1 MLPHQKLRPE
11 YCILLPG
18 KAVSFTASLYHPRGA
33 DNPDGYDFR
42 EALLQRGITVGVYGK
57 DSLTVQDP
65 VCFSFAGFIASL
77 RHRLSASLIA
87 ALGGETGA
95 YASAM
100 LLGMRSLIPSD
111 DRQAFSRLG
120 IAHILSVSG
129 FHVGVLIGILNLN
142 TGEGV
147 AANAGHE
154 HPVVCRKNG
163 LYELVQYKHSPAV
176 AVMED
181 MKFKEHAFRLHP
193 GDRLFVY
200 TDGVPE
206 ATDADNKMF
215 GTDRMLEALNENPL
229 SEPEELLPRVKT
241 AIDAFVGD
249 APQFDD
255 ITMLGFHYRDNVTA
269 GDAKELTL
277 EASVE
282 NLNRVL
288 DFLEGPM
295 DSVECPLSVQTQL
308 NIAVEEI
315 FVNIAHYAYTPGKG
329 DTTVRV
335 ETDKKNRSISV
346 TFTDRGIPYNPLEK
360 ADPDTTLSAEERQ
373 IGGLGIFMVKKSM
386 DAMEYRREDGMNI
399 LTIRKNC

>member
-1 MLPHQKLRPE
+1 MR
-11 YCILLPG
+11 LLEVLNRDP
-18 KAVSFTASLYHPRGA
+18 KADP
-33 DNPDGYDFR
+33 
-42 EALLQRGITVGVYGK
+42 K
-57 DSLTVQDP
+57 VQLEN
-65 VCFSFAGFIASL
+65 V
-77 RHRLSASLIA
+77 
-87 ALGGETGA
+87 
-95 YASAM
+95 
-100 LLGMRSLIPSD
+100 
-111 DRQAFSRLG
+111 RQS
-120 IAHILSVSG
+120 
-129 FHVGVLIGILNLN
+129 
-142 TGEGV
+142 
-147 AANAGHE
+147 
-154 HPVVCRKNG
+154 
-163 LYELVQYKHSPAV
+163 
-176 AVMED
+176 
-181 MKFKEHAFRLHP
+181 
-193 GDRLFVY
+193 
-200 TDGVPE
+200 
-206 ATDADNKMF
+206 
-215 GTDRMLEALNENPL
+215 
-229 SEPEELLPRVKT
+229 
-241 AIDAFVGD
+241 IDAFAGT

-255 ITMLGFHYRDNVTA
+255 ITMLGFHYQDNVTA

-329 DTTVRV
+329 DATVRV